1 MHAFCAESRVY
12 LTGYADMEV
21 PILKF
26 TPNPQSR
33 RAFLRGSAATMAGIV
48 TAQAA
53 SGTQADP
60 LITEVQDWASVT
72 GDGVDATPYGLPIK
86 FESDVVRRSVPW
98 LTASPIS
105 SINFTPI
112 HALDGTITPQG
123 CAFERH
129 HSGAIEL
136 SKSDYRLMVNGLVD
150 QPLVFSYADLE
161 RLPRENHVY
170 FCECAA
176 NTGME
181 WAGAQLNGVQFTH
194 GMIHNMEYTG
204 VSLRS
209 VLQEAGLTA
218 AGDLQDKWVYVE
230 GADASSN
237 GRSIPMEKALDDVLV
252 AFKANGE
259 ALRKEHGYPI
269 RLVVPGWEGN
279 MWVKWLRRIEVMD
292 GPVES
297 REETSK
303 YTDVLEDGTARKWT
317 WVMDAKSVIT
327 SPSPQAP
334 IQHGPG
340 ALVITGLA
348 WSGHGSIKRVD
359 ISKDGG
365 RNWETARLSNHENNK
380 ALARFYFEM
389 DWQGE
394 EMLLQ
399 ARAMDETG
407 YVQPSKQQLRKL
419 RGENSVYHN
428 NCIQTWHVKPTGE
441 VENVEVS

>member
-1 MHAFCAESRVY
+1 MNDKA
-12 LTGYADMEV
+12 
-21 PILKF
+21 K
-26 TPNPQSR
+26 TPSR
-33 RAFLRGSAATMAGIV
+33 RAFLAGSVATVAGTV
-48 TAQAA
+48 AGGA
-53 SGTQADP
+53 SANEADP
-60 LITEVQDWASVT
+60 LITELQDWASVT
-72 GDGVDATPYGLPIK
+72 GDGVDATPYGMPIQ
-86 FESDVVRRSVPW
+86 FEKDVIRRNVPW
-98 LTASPIS
+98 LTADPIS

-136 SKSDYRLMVNGLVD
+136 RKEDYRLMINGLVD
-150 QPLVFSYADLE
+150 RELVFTYEDLE

-204 VSLRS
+204 VPLRTL
-209 VLQEAGLTA
+209 LQEAGLEK
-218 AGDLQDKWVYVE
+218 AGDLKDKWVYVE

-259 ALRKEHGYPI
+259 ALRKEHGYPA

-279 MWVKWLRRIEVMD
+279 MWVKWLRRIEVAD
-292 GPVES
+292 AALES

-303 YTDVLEDGTARKWT
+303 YTDVLEDGVARKWT

-327 SPSPQAP
+327 SPSPQSP
-334 IQHGPG
+334 INHGPG
-340 ALVITGLA
+340 PMVISGLA
-348 WSGHGSIKRVD
+348 WSGHGKITRVD

-365 RNWETARLSNHENNK
+365 KTWETARLGKQGDTK
-380 ALARFYFEM
+380 ALTRFYL
-389 DWQGE
+389 DTQWDGQD
-394 EMLLQ
+394 MLLQ
-399 ARAMDETG
+399 ARAMDDTG
-407 YVQPSKQQLRKL
+407 YVQPTKEQLKEV
-419 RGENSVYHN
+419 RGENSIYHN
-428 NCIQTWHVKPTGE
+428 NCIQTWYVNAEGKA
-441 VENVEVS
+441 ENVEVS

>member
-1 MHAFCAESRVY
+1 MDETVK
-12 LTGYADMEV
+12 
-21 PILKF
+21 P
-26 TPNPQSR
+26 SR
-33 RAFLRGSAATMAGIV
+33 RAFLRNSAAIAAGTV
-48 TAQAA
+48 AGAATAQ
-53 SGTQADP
+53 QADP
-60 LITEVQDWASVT
+60 LITELQDWASYT
-72 GDGVDATPYGLPIK
+72 GVGVDETPYGLPIEY
-86 FESDVVRRSVPW
+86 ESHVVRRNVEW

-136 SKSDYRLMVNGLVD
+136 RKEDYRLMINGLVER
-150 QPLVFSYADLE
+150 PLVFTYADLE
-161 RLPRENHVY
+161 RFPRENHVY

-204 VSLRS
+204 VPLRAL
-209 VLQEAGLTA
+209 LQEAGADTSA
-218 AGDLQDKWVYVE
+218 DKWVYVE

-259 ALRKEHGYPI
+259 ALRMEHGYPV

-279 MWVKWLRRIEVMD
+279 MWVKWLRRIEVVD
-292 GPVES
+292 RAVES

-303 YTDVLEDGTARKWT
+303 YTDVYEDGTARKWT

-334 IQHGPG
+334 ITHGTGP
-340 ALVITGLA
+340 LVISGLA
-348 WSGHGSIKRVD
+348 WSGHGKITRVD
-359 ISKDGG
+359 VSKDGG
-365 RNWETARLSNHENNK
+365 ITWETARLGKQGDSK
-380 ALARFYFEM
+380 ALTRFYLEM
-389 DWQGE
+389 DWDGAP
-394 EMLLQ
+394 MLLQ
-399 ARAMDETG
+399 SRAMDETG
-407 YVQPSKQQLRKL
+407 YVQPTKAQLRAS

-428 NCIQTWHVKPTGE
+428 NCIQTWYVNAEGIA
-441 VENVEVS
+441 ENVETS

>member
-1 MHAFCAESRVY
+1 MDEMHK
-12 LTGYADMEV
+12 
-21 PILKF
+21 P
-26 TPNPQSR
+26 SR
-33 RAFLRGSAATMAGIV
+33 RAFLRGSAAVAVGGAAG
-48 TAQAA
+48 AA
-53 SGTQADP
+53 SAQSADP
-60 LITEVQDWASVT
+60 LITDVQEWASIT
-72 GDGVDATPYGLPIK
+72 GVGVDETPYGMPIE
-86 FESDVVRRSVPW
+86 FESHVVRRNVEW

-112 HALDGTITPQG
+112 HALEGTITPQG

-136 SKSDYRLMVNGLVD
+136 RKEDYRLMINGLVD
-150 QPLVFSYADLE
+150 KPLVFSYADLE
-161 RLPRENHVY
+161 RFPRENHVY

-204 VSLRS
+204 VPLRA
-209 VLQEAGLTA
+209 LLNEAGLGA
-218 AGDLQDKWVYVE
+218 AGDLKDKWVYVE

-259 ALRKEHGYPI
+259 ALRMEHGYPV

-279 MWVKWLRRIEVMD
+279 MWVKWLRRIEVSD
-292 GPVES
+292 APTES

-327 SPSPQAP
+327 SPSPQMP
-334 IQHGPG
+334 IEHGKGP
-340 ALVITGLA
+340 LVISGLA
-348 WSGHGSIKRVD
+348 WSGHGQITRVD
-359 ISKDGG
+359 VSKDGG
-365 RNWETARLSNHENNK
+365 ITWETARLGKQGDTK
-380 ALARFYFEM
+380 ALTRFYLDT
-389 DWQGE
+389 DWDGAP
-394 EMLLQ
+394 MLLQ

-407 YVQPSKQQLRKL
+407 YVQPTKEQLRDV

-428 NCIQTWHVKPTGE
+428 NCIQTWYVNAEG
-441 VENVEVS
+441 VAENVEVS

>member
-1 MHAFCAESRVY
+1 MSRETSD
-12 LTGYADMEV
+12 LDDTMKA
-21 PILKF
+21 P
-26 TPNPQSR
+26 SR
-33 RAFLRGSAATMAGIV
+33 RAFLRGSAAAVAGTV
-48 TAQAA
+48 ATAAPA
-53 SGTQADP
+53 RAPDP
-60 LITEVQDWASVT
+60 LITEVQSWASAT
-72 GDGVDATPYGLPIK
+72 GEGVDATPYGLPIE
-86 FESDVVRRSVPW
+86 FEKDVVRRNVPW
-98 LTASPIS
+98 LTADPIS

-136 SKSDYRLMVNGLVD
+136 RKEDYRLMINGLVD
-150 QPLVFSYADLE
+150 APLVFTYADLE
-161 RLPRENHVY
+161 RFPRENHVY

-194 GMIHNMEYTG
+194 GMIHNMEYSG
-204 VSLRS
+204 VPLRT
-209 VLQEAGLTA
+209 LLEEAGLDA
-218 AGDLQDKWVYVE
+218 AGDLAGKWVYVE

-259 ALRKEHGYPI
+259 ALRMEHGYPV

-279 MWVKWLRRIEVMD
+279 MWVKWLRRVEVMD

-334 IQHGPG
+334 ITHGPG

-348 WSGHGSIKRVD
+348 WSGHGRITRVD
-359 ISKDGG
+359 VSKDGG
-365 RNWETARLSNHENNK
+365 ITWETARLGTTQGSSK
-380 ALARFYFEM
+380 ALTRFYLDT
-389 DWQGE
+389 DWAGE
-394 EMLLQ
+394 EWLLQ
-399 ARAMDETG
+399 ARAVDETG
-407 YVQPSKQQLRKL
+407 YVQPTKAQLRAL
-419 RGENSVYHN
+419 RGENSIYHN
-428 NCIQTWHVKPTGE
+428 NCIQTWHVKANGE
-441 VENVEVS
+441 AENVEVS